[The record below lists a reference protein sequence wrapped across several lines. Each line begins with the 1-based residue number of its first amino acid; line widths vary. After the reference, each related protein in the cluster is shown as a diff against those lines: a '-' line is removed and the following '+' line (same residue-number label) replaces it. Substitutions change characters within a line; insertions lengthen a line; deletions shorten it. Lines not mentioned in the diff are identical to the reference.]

1 MDYLELLTIFNI
13 VIIVL
18 IGLFILNWINNLDKI
33 KCECSNTNKKVF
45 IKAWWFFIIVY
56 YISEVFI
63 YLLSGTKDTLSNFIK
78 YNNLLLGFN
87 LIIGFLSAI
96 MIVVTYKYI
105 NYLKTS
111 NCKCSQGKT
120 QELLYIYS
128 KINIAIIGFILL
140 LMIFVGLTFIFK

>member
-33 KCECSNTNKKVF
+33 KCECSNTNNKVF

-63 YLLSGTKDTLSNFIK
+63 YLLSGSKDTLSNFIK

>member
-56 YISEVFI
+56 YLFEVFI
-63 YLLSGTKDTLSNFIK
+63 YLLSGTKGTLSDFIK

-87 LIIGFLSAI
+87 LILGFVSAL
-96 MIVVTYKYI
+96 MIIVTYRYI

-111 NCKCSQGKT
+111 NCKCSQGRT

-128 KINIAIIGFILL
+128 KINLAIIAIIIA

>member
-13 VIIVL
+13 VIIIL

-33 KCECSNTNKKVF
+33 KCECSNTDRKVF

-56 YISEVFI
+56 YLFEVFI
-63 YLLSGTKDTLSNFIK
+63 YLLSGTKETLSDFIK
-78 YNNLLLGFN
+78 DNNLLLGFN
-87 LIIGFLSAI
+87 LIVGFVSAL
-96 MIVVTYKYI
+96 MIIVTYRYI

-111 NCKCSQGKT
+111 DCKCSQGRT

-128 KINIAIIGFILL
+128 KINIAIIAIIILI
-140 LMIFVGLTFIFK
+140 MIFVGLTFIFK

>member
-13 VIIVL
+13 VIIIL

-33 KCECSNTNKKVF
+33 KCECSNTDRKVF

-56 YISEVFI
+56 YLFEVFI
-63 YLLSGTKDTLSNFIK
+63 YLLSGAKETLSDFIK
-78 YNNLLLGFN
+78 DNNLLLGFN
-87 LIIGFLSAI
+87 LIVGFVSAL
-96 MIVVTYKYI
+96 MIIVTYRYI

-111 NCKCSQGKT
+111 DCKCSQGRT

-128 KINIAIIGFILL
+128 KINIAIIAIIILI
-140 LMIFVGLTFIFK
+140 MIFVGLTFIFK

>member
-1 MDYLELLTIFNI
+1 MNYLELLTIFNI

-33 KCECSNTNKKVF
+33 KCECSNTDKKVF

-56 YISEVFI
+56 YLSEVFI
-63 YLLSGTKDTLSNFIK
+63 YLLSGSKSTLSDFIK
-78 YNNLLLGFN
+78 DNNLLLGFN
-87 LIIGFLSAI
+87 LIIGFVSAL
-96 MIVVTYKYI
+96 MIIVTYRYI

-111 NCKCSQGKT
+111 DCKCSQGRT

-128 KINIAIIGFILL
+128 KINIAIIAIIILI
-140 LMIFVGLTFIFK
+140 MIFVGLTFIFK